1 MGRLALPQTAGFFMP
16 HVGKNIQK
24 TPISLSQIWLFRAP
38 RASGFRASEHL
49 AGCPQGR
56 IRIVPSRNLF
66 KHKPV
71 GWPEVRKPDFNWKQL
86 KMIRPKTGQ
95 ANSGSEVGSQLETGN
110 RFSIPALFSQ
120 QQTAYLMPL
129 FKRLKHLTCL
139 RSEAPQ
145 DSTLES

>member
-1 MGRLALPQTAGFFMP
+1 MP

-71 GWPEVRKPDFNWKQL
+71 GWPEVRKPDFN
-86 KMIRPKTGQ
+86 
-95 ANSGSEVGSQLETGN
+95 
-110 RFSIPALFSQ
+110 
-120 QQTAYLMPL
+120 
-129 FKRLKHLTCL
+129 
-139 RSEAPQ
+139 
-145 DSTLES
+145 